1 MSLRKRPAGHV
12 APPADEPG
20 EPTEEPPLKK
30 PFNPEW
36 WKGSRGRKDLEK
48 AVRHRQQKQ
57 DELWV
62 TEIEKNP
69 FLGQLPTLAEDAPAH
84 VFRVHASR
92 PELSR
97 CLLFLLQSML
107 LIIRCWKLSPETEQ
121 TWGLGKKTTA
131 RWALLFHHELEMG
144 QDSYSLMA
152 SMERH
157 LFARVKKE
165 GDNMIAMRQA
175 VEAEWTNDRKIGVE
189 RRLKSVLETTV
200 KDAILDGRL
209 PRINFKSLVPVERQ
223 YDDCWKE

>member
-1 MSLRKRPAGHV
+1 MLHIAARSFSPDTVAGGSEPPTPSWAGAMSLRKRPAGHV

-62 TEIEKNP
+62 FEIEKNP

-97 CLLFLLQSML
+97 YLLFLLQSML
-107 LIIRCWKLSPETEQ
+107 LIIRCWKLSPEVEQ
-121 TWGLGKKTTA
+121 KWGLGKKQRRDGPCCSTTSS
-131 RWALLFHHELEMG
+131 RWA
-144 QDSYSLMA
+144 
-152 SMERH
+152 R
-157 LFARVKKE
+157 
-165 GDNMIAMRQA
+165 
-175 VEAEWTNDRKIGVE
+175 
-189 RRLKSVLETTV
+189 TV
-200 KDAILDGRL
+200 TR
-209 PRINFKSLVPVERQ
+209 
-223 YDDCWKE
+223 